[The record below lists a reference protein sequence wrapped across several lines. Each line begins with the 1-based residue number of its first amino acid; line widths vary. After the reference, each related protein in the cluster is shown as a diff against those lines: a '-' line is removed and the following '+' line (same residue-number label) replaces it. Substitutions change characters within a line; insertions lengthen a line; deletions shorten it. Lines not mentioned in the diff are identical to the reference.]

1 VATTCP
7 VCEQALP
14 IGSTHRHRAEA
25 ILFFEESYLASRE
38 EPLSLGAGGYR
49 ADLVPEGTA
58 EMLGV
63 EVSRGPE
70 DVRPMEEV
78 TVELRFLHEPL
89 VSYALLRS
97 GAAFRI
103 LDGAKLAATGEIEK
117 VWPE

>member
-1 VATTCP
+1 MAICP

-14 IGSTHRHRAEA
+14 AGSTHRHRAEA
-25 ILFFEESYLASRE
+25 SLFFEESYLASRQA
-38 EPLSLGAGGYR
+38 PLSLVAGGYR

-58 EMLGV
+58 EMLAV
-63 EVSRGPE
+63 EVSRGPAE
-70 DVRPMEEV
+70 VLPMEEV

-97 GAAFRI
+97 GAAFRV
-103 LDGAKLAATGEIEK
+103 LDVTHLAATGEIER

>member
-1 VATTCP
+1 MLAD
-7 VCEQALP
+7 
-14 IGSTHRHRAEA
+14 STHRHRAEA
-25 ILFFEESYLASRE
+25 TLYFEESYLASRQG
-38 EPLSLGAGGYR
+38 PLSLVAGGYR

-58 EMLGV
+58 EMLAV
-63 EVSRGPE
+63 EFSRGPAE
-70 DVRPMEEV
+70 VLPMEEV

-103 LDGAKLAATGEIEK
+103 LDGASLAATGEIAG